1 MREIIIFKMKEKKKR
16 KVGSGRRKGRF
27 SFTSVPLTQLNEML
41 GPKAAVVIS
50 RKWAETVGLQGTMFA
65 ATPHNIKESAGIT
78 PKERKTEPE
87 PQAEVTL
94 TEW

>member
-1 MREIIIFKMKEKKKR
+1 MKQKKQR
-16 KVGSGRRKGRF
+16 KVGSGRKKGSF
-27 SFTSVPLTQLNEML
+27 SFTSVPLSQLNDML
-41 GPKAAVVIS
+41 GPKATVEIS

-65 ATPHNIKESAGIT
+65 ATPQNIKESAGVK

-87 PQAEVTL
+87 PQVEVAL